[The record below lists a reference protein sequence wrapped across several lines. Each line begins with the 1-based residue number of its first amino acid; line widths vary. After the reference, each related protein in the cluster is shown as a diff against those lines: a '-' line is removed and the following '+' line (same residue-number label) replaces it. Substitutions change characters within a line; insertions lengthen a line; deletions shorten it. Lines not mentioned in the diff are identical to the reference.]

1 MHNNVN
7 CGHPKR
13 WGDESHRGE
22 SPQKGKV
29 RDTNVALA
37 RERCNSEKGQI
48 NVCIK

>member
-22 SPQKGKV
+22 SPQKVKLE
-29 RDTNVALA
+29 T
-37 RERCNSEKGQI
+37 QT
-48 NVCIK
+48 